1 MLQFVICLVYVN
13 LDVLLQLLEH
23 ENFAWGFREPANAYL
38 HKFVVFKESLGGKQF
53 PSHFVVHFLDDFV
66 VPVLAHVGEASGE
79 DNEATLFY
87 REHHFFEYKVVHVII
102 VNEACACDK
111 VMLVFEFFR
120 EI

>member
-1 MLQFVICLVYVN
+1 MN
-13 LDVLLQLLEH
+13 SDVLLQFLEH
-23 ENFAWGFREPANAYL
+23 ENFAWGFGEPANAYL
-38 HKFVVFKESLGGKQF
+38 FKFVVFEESLGSKQL
-53 PSHFVVHFLDDFV
+53 PSHVAVHILDDIV